1 MIATWFISNPG
12 SIIFFR
18 RLKHDSDKTR
28 QLQKFSLPDPV
39 DPFGKA
45 SGRDLLTMAS
55 SLLVHLPEFTPSEFG
70 LYPLHVNKTRH
81 LKP

>member
-1 MIATWFISNPG
+1 MFVFVQNASY
-12 SIIFFR
+12 SIYPR
-18 RLKHDSDKTR
+18 VAKKN
-28 QLQKFSLPDPV
+28 SLPDPV

-45 SGRDLLTMAS
+45 PGRDFLTMAS

>member
-1 MIATWFISNPG
+1 MIVTCYLN
-12 SIIFFR
+12 
-18 RLKHDSDKTR
+18 TR
-28 QLQKFSLPDPV
+28 PLQKSFFLDLV

-45 SGRDLLTMAS
+45 SGRNLLTMAS

-70 LYPLHVNKTRH
+70 LYPLHVNKIRH